1 MTPQPF
7 AFNDII
13 PTDGDIRKS
22 DIRQFLDDLEKQ
34 AHTLYATVLALPESL
49 FWIVQEDTEQTFSV
63 AGFIENYENFDSCL
77 DSFCVGFNV
86 YFFRDEWDEIVS
98 DRELTDNFYN
108 GEDRF
113 EAVSRNELSV
123 EIFTGEFPHL
133 LASICRQAILG
144 NEPLEAT
151 PETAAQYGFSPEEM
165 NALGAQIARCNRR
178 IIAELREDYE
188 RLKAI
193 DCLHREP
200 ESLPEGENPA

>member
-1 MTPQPF
+1 MTRQPF

-13 PTDGDIRKS
+13 PMDGDIRKS

-98 DRELTDNFYN
+98 DRELTDNLYN

-113 EAVSRNELSV
+113 E
-123 EIFTGEFPHL
+123 
-133 LASICRQAILG
+133 
-144 NEPLEAT
+144 
-151 PETAAQYGFSPEEM
+151 
-165 NALGAQIARCNRR
+165 
-178 IIAELREDYE
+178 
-188 RLKAI
+188 
-193 DCLHREP
+193 
-200 ESLPEGENPA
+200 

>member
-1 MTPQPF
+1 MTRQPF

-151 PETAAQYGFSPEEM
+151 PETAVQYGFSPEEM
-165 NALGAQIARCNRR
+165 NALGAQIARCNWR

>member
-1 MTPQPF
+1 M
-7 AFNDII
+7 
-13 PTDGDIRKS
+13 DGDIRKS

-113 EAVSRNELSV
+113 EAVSRDELSV

-165 NALGAQIARCNRR
+165 NALGAQSARCNRR

-188 RLKAI
+188 RRKTI

-200 ESLPEGENPA
+200 GRASEGSR

>member
-1 MTPQPF
+1 M
-7 AFNDII
+7 
-13 PTDGDIRKS
+13 DGDIRKS

-86 YFFRDEWDEIVS
+86 YFFRDEWDETVS

-113 EAVSRNELSV
+113 EAVSRDELSV

-133 LASICRQAILG
+133 LACICRQAILG

-151 PETAAQYGFSPEEM
+151 PETAVQYGFSPEEM
-165 NALGAQIARCNRR
+165 NALGAQIARCNWR

>member
-1 MTPQPF
+1 M
-7 AFNDII
+7 
-13 PTDGDIRKS
+13 DGDIRKS

-86 YFFRDEWDEIVS
+86 YFFRDEWDETVS
-98 DRELTDNFYN
+98 DRELTDNLYN

-113 EAVSRNELSV
+113 EAVSRDELSV

-151 PETAAQYGFSPEEM
+151 PETAVQYGFSPEEM

-193 DCLHREP
+193 DCLH
-200 ESLPEGENPA
+200 S

>member
-1 MTPQPF
+1 MKKNKPYGAAAALLAGALLGGLMTAPGAHAVDF
-7 AFNDII
+7 RVKGVWIAMLEYG
-13 PTDGDIRKS
+13 DGGSFVRK
-22 DIRQFLDDLEKQ
+22 
-34 AHTLYATVLALPESL
+34 
-49 FWIVQEDTEQTFSV
+49 
-63 AGFIENYENFDSCL
+63 
-77 DSFCVGFNV
+77 
-86 YFFRDEWDEIVS
+86 
-98 DRELTDNFYN
+98 DREGKNVQGWGRW

-113 EAVSRNELSV
+113 EAVSRDELSV

-165 NALGAQIARCNRR
+165 NTLGAQIARCNRR

-193 DCLHREP
+193 DCLH
-200 ESLPEGENPA
+200 S

>member
-1 MTPQPF
+1 MPRCSHCPNRSF
-7 AFNDII
+7 GSCRRI
-13 PTDGDIRKS
+13 PNR
-22 DIRQFLDDLEKQ
+22 
-34 AHTLYATVLALPESL
+34 P
-49 FWIVQEDTEQTFSV
+49 FSV

-98 DRELTDNFYN
+98 DRELTDNLYN

-113 EAVSRNELSV
+113 EAVSRDELSV

-133 LASICRQAILG
+133 LACICRQAILG

-151 PETAAQYGFSPEEM
+151 PETAVQYGFSPEEM

-200 ESLPEGENPA
+200 EKPPRRRKSSIEDLDKANQVRTAH

>member
-1 MTPQPF
+1 MTRQPF

-13 PTDGDIRKS
+13 PMDGDIRKS

-151 PETAAQYGFSPEEM
+151 PETAVQYGFSPEEM
-165 NALGAQIARCNRR
+165 NALGAQIARCNWR

>member
-1 MTPQPF
+1 M
-7 AFNDII
+7 
-13 PTDGDIRKS
+13 DGDIRKS

-49 FWIVQEDTEQTFSV
+49 FWIVQEDNEQTFSV

-113 EAVSRNELSV
+113 EAVSRDELSV

-133 LASICRQAILG
+133 LACICRQAVL
-144 NEPLEAT
+144 
-151 PETAAQYGFSPEEM
+151 
-165 NALGAQIARCNRR
+165 
-178 IIAELREDYE
+178 
-188 RLKAI
+188 
-193 DCLHREP
+193 
-200 ESLPEGENPA
+200 

>member
-1 MTPQPF
+1 M
-7 AFNDII
+7 
-13 PTDGDIRKS
+13 DGDIRKS

-98 DRELTDNFYN
+98 DRELTDNLYN

-113 EAVSRNELSV
+113 EAVSRDELSV
-123 EIFTGEFPHL
+123 EMFNWQIKNIM
-133 LASICRQAILG
+133 ASMSWKAMFGRDH
-144 NEPLEAT
+144 LEAT
-151 PETAAQYGFSPEEM
+151 RETA
-165 NALGAQIARCNRR
+165 
-178 IIAELREDYE
+178 
-188 RLKAI
+188 
-193 DCLHREP
+193 
-200 ESLPEGENPA
+200 SL

>member
-1 MTPQPF
+1 MTRQPF

-34 AHTLYATVLALPESL
+34 AHTLYATVLALHESL

-151 PETAAQYGFSPEEM
+151 PETAVQYGFSPEEM
-165 NALGAQIARCNRR
+165 NALGAQIARCNWR

>member
-1 MTPQPF
+1 MTRQPF

-113 EAVSRNELSV
+113 EAVGLDELSV

-133 LASICRQAILG
+133 LA
-144 NEPLEAT
+144 
-151 PETAAQYGFSPEEM
+151 
-165 NALGAQIARCNRR
+165 
-178 IIAELREDYE
+178 
-188 RLKAI
+188 
-193 DCLHREP
+193 
-200 ESLPEGENPA
+200 

>member
-1 MTPQPF
+1 MTRQPF

-98 DRELTDNFYN
+98 DRELTDNLYN

-113 EAVSRNELSV
+113 EAVSRDELSV

-151 PETAAQYGFSPEEM
+151 PETAVQYGFSPEEM
-165 NALGAQIARCNRR
+165 NALGAQIARYNRR

>member
-1 MTPQPF
+1 MTRQPF

-113 EAVSRNELSV
+113 EAVSRDELSV

-165 NALGAQIARCNRR
+165 NALGAQISRCNRR

-193 DCLHREP
+193 DCLH
-200 ESLPEGENPA
+200 S

>member
-1 MTPQPF
+1 M
-7 AFNDII
+7 
-13 PTDGDIRKS
+13 DGDIRKS

-98 DRELTDNFYN
+98 DRELTDNLYN

-113 EAVSRNELSV
+113 EAVSRDELSV

-151 PETAAQYGFSPEEM
+151 PETAVQYGFSPEEM
-165 NALGAQIARCNRR
+165 NALGAQIARYNRR

>member
-1 MTPQPF
+1 MTRQPF

-77 DSFCVGFNV
+77 DSF
-86 YFFRDEWDEIVS
+86 RDEWDETVS
-98 DRELTDNFYN
+98 DLELTDNLYN

-113 EAVSRNELSV
+113 EAVSRDELSV

-133 LASICRQAILG
+133 LACICRQAILG

-151 PETAAQYGFSPEEM
+151 PETAAQYGFSPEKM

-193 DCLHREP
+193 DCLH
-200 ESLPEGENPA
+200 S

>member
-1 MTPQPF
+1 M
-7 AFNDII
+7 
-13 PTDGDIRKS
+13 DGDIRKS

-98 DRELTDNFYN
+98 DRELTDNLYN

-113 EAVSRNELSV
+113 EAVSRDEL
-123 EIFTGEFPHL
+123 
-133 LASICRQAILG
+133 ACICRQAIWG

-200 ESLPEGENPA
+200 ESLPEIRHKVNTIS

>member
-1 MTPQPF
+1 MTRQPF

-113 EAVSRNELSV
+113 EAVSRDELSV

-151 PETAAQYGFSPEEM
+151 PETAVQYGFSPEEM
-165 NALGAQIARCNRR
+165 NALGAQIARCNWR

>member
-1 MTPQPF
+1 MTRQPF

-98 DRELTDNFYN
+98 DRELTDNLYN

-113 EAVSRNELSV
+113 EAVSRDELSV

-165 NALGAQIARCNRR
+165 NALGAQIARYNRR

-193 DCLHREP
+193 DCLH
-200 ESLPEGENPA
+200 S